1 MALDIRLTLR
11 DYSHTL
17 QAYIVELIKV
27 ICKKAGEN
35 TTAVMPGYTHLQRAQ
50 PITFGHA
57 LMAYA
62 SMLLR
67 DLQRFE
73 DATARMDAQCPLGS
87 GALAG
92 TTYPLDRQFTAEKLG
107 FAAPCANSLDGVSD
121 RDFCI
126 ELANAIS
133 ICMMHLSR
141 LSEEII
147 LWCSWEFKFIE
158 LDDAFTTGSSIM
170 PQKKNPDVTELI
182 RGKTGRVYGD
192 LNTLLVMMKGIPLAY
207 NKDMQEDKEAIFD
220 AVDTLELC
228 LKTVTPMLDTM
239 KTLPANMRRAA
250 AKGFINA
257 TDCADYLTKKGMPF
271 RDAYKLTG
279 CMVSDCIAKDKTLE
293 ELTLDEFKGYS
304 ALFEN
309 DIYDA
314 IDLVKCCEGPHQLRW
329 PQRSQREEPDRT
341 GKRTAGCVGG
351 KERMSVK
358 VFIDGSSGTTGLRIA
373 DRLAQRPE
381 IELLS
386 ISAEGRKDVN
396 ERAKVINSADL
407 AFLCLPDAASKEVM
421 PLLRPDVKVLD
432 TSTAFRTDAAWDY
445 GFPELAGQKEKIKNS
460 CRVAVPGC
468 YASGFISI
476 ARPLVELGL
485 APADYPFSCT
495 GISGYS
501 GGGKKMIAEYES
513 ADRPAHSKLDAPK
526 SYGLGLAHKHLPEMQ
541 KISGLAHTPMFVPV
555 VCDYYCGMQVLVP
568 LDLTLAGST
577 AEQVAEGIAAYYKD
591 AATVKV
597 HALNEALPENG
608 LYSNAMAGTDRMEL
622 YMTVNAAGDQMM
634 LVSLFDNLGKGSSGA
649 AVQCMNLMLGLE
661 ETEGLE

>member
-1 MALDIRLTLR
+1 MAEQLWKGRFSKAVDSRVNDFNSSIRFDQRMIAQDMRGSGVHAAMLAKQGIISEKDCEDILSGLASIADDLASGALEIDPNAEDVHTFVEQTLTAR
-11 DYSHTL
+11 IGES
-17 QAYIVELIKV
+17 KV
-27 ICKKAGEN
+27 ICRKAAEN

-126 ELANAIS
+126 ELASAIS

-314 IDLVKCCEGPHQLRW
+314 IDLIKCCEG
-329 PQRSQREEPDRT
+329 RT
-341 GKRTAGCVGG
+341 SYGG
-351 KERMSVK
+351 PSEASVNNQ
-358 VFIDGSSGTTGLRIA
+358 I
-373 DRLAQRPE
+373 RLAMDQ
-381 IELLS
+381 L
-386 ISAEGRKDVN
+386 
-396 ERAKVINSADL
+396 
-407 AFLCLPDAASKEVM
+407 
-421 PLLRPDVKVLD
+421 
-432 TSTAFRTDAAWDY
+432 AAW
-445 GFPELAGQKEKIKNS
+445 
-460 CRVAVPGC
+460 
-468 YASGFISI
+468 
-476 ARPLVELGL
+476 
-485 APADYPFSCT
+485 
-495 GISGYS
+495 
-501 GGGKKMIAEYES
+501 
-513 ADRPAHSKLDAPK
+513 
-526 SYGLGLAHKHLPEMQ
+526 
-541 KISGLAHTPMFVPV
+541 
-555 VCDYYCGMQVLVP
+555 
-568 LDLTLAGST
+568 
-577 AEQVAEGIAAYYKD
+577 
-591 AATVKV
+591 
-597 HALNEALPENG
+597 EAN
-608 LYSNAMAGTDRMEL
+608 NA
-622 YMTVNAAGDQMM
+622 
-634 LVSLFDNLGKGSSGA
+634 
-649 AVQCMNLMLGLE
+649 
-661 ETEGLE
+661 

>member
-1 MALDIRLTLR
+1 
-11 DYSHTL
+11 
-17 QAYIVELIKV
+17 
-27 ICKKAGEN
+27 
-35 TTAVMPGYTHLQRAQ
+35 
-50 PITFGHA
+50 
-57 LMAYA
+57 
-62 SMLLR
+62 
-67 DLQRFE
+67 
-73 DATARMDAQCPLGS
+73 
-87 GALAG
+87 
-92 TTYPLDRQFTAEKLG
+92 
-107 FAAPCANSLDGVSD
+107 
-121 RDFCI
+121 
-126 ELANAIS
+126 
-133 ICMMHLSR
+133 
-141 LSEEII
+141 
-147 LWCSWEFKFIE
+147 
-158 LDDAFTTGSSIM
+158 
-170 PQKKNPDVTELI
+170 
-182 RGKTGRVYGD
+182 
-192 LNTLLVMMKGIPLAY
+192 
-207 NKDMQEDKEAIFD
+207 
-220 AVDTLELC
+220 
-228 LKTVTPMLDTM
+228 
-239 KTLPANMRRAA
+239 
-250 AKGFINA
+250 
-257 TDCADYLTKKGMPF
+257 
-271 RDAYKLTG
+271 
-279 CMVSDCIAKDKTLE
+279 
-293 ELTLDEFKGYS
+293 
-304 ALFEN
+304 
-309 DIYDA
+309 
-314 IDLVKCCEGPHQLRW
+314 
-329 PQRSQREEPDRT
+329 
-341 GKRTAGCVGG
+341 
-351 KERMSVK
+351 MSVK

-432 TSTAFRTDAAWDY
+432 TSTAF
-445 GFPELAGQKEKIKNS
+445 
-460 CRVAVPGC
+460 

-485 APADYPFSCT
+485 VPAEYPFSCT

-513 ADRPAHSKLDAPK
+513 PDRPAHSKLDAPK

-661 ETEGLE
+661 ETKGLE

>member
-1 MALDIRLTLR
+1 MAEQLWKGRFSKAVDSRVNDFNSSIRFDQRMIAQDMRGSGVHAAMLAKQGIISEKDCEDILSGLASIADDLASGALEIDPNAEDVHTFVEQTLTARIGDAGKRLHTGRSRNDQVALDIRLTLR

-17 QAYIVELIKV
+17 QAYIV
-27 ICKKAGEN
+27 
-35 TTAVMPGYTHLQRAQ
+35 AQ

-239 KTLPANMRRAA
+239 KTLPATMRRAA

-314 IDLVKCCEGPHQLRW
+314 IDLIKCCEG
-329 PQRSQREEPDRT
+329 RT
-341 GKRTAGCVGG
+341 SYGG
-351 KERMSVK
+351 PSEASVNNQ
-358 VFIDGSSGTTGLRIA
+358 I
-373 DRLAQRPE
+373 RLAMDQ
-381 IELLS
+381 L
-386 ISAEGRKDVN
+386 
-396 ERAKVINSADL
+396 
-407 AFLCLPDAASKEVM
+407 
-421 PLLRPDVKVLD
+421 
-432 TSTAFRTDAAWDY
+432 AAW
-445 GFPELAGQKEKIKNS
+445 
-460 CRVAVPGC
+460 
-468 YASGFISI
+468 
-476 ARPLVELGL
+476 
-485 APADYPFSCT
+485 
-495 GISGYS
+495 
-501 GGGKKMIAEYES
+501 
-513 ADRPAHSKLDAPK
+513 
-526 SYGLGLAHKHLPEMQ
+526 
-541 KISGLAHTPMFVPV
+541 
-555 VCDYYCGMQVLVP
+555 
-568 LDLTLAGST
+568 
-577 AEQVAEGIAAYYKD
+577 
-591 AATVKV
+591 
-597 HALNEALPENG
+597 EAN
-608 LYSNAMAGTDRMEL
+608 NA
-622 YMTVNAAGDQMM
+622 
-634 LVSLFDNLGKGSSGA
+634 
-649 AVQCMNLMLGLE
+649 
-661 ETEGLE
+661 